1 MDFKVGVFD
10 SGIGG
15 LSVVREIKRLMP
27 GQPLIYFG
35 DTARTPYG
43 PKSLEILRRYALED
57 ANFLI
62 QKGAHLIVVACH
74 SAASAATSLLES
86 KLAVP
91 VFEVVTPSVAQA
103 VKLTRNSRI
112 GVIGTRATINSRIYD
127 RLIPERL
134 DNVRV
139 FGMACPLLVP
149 LVEEGWINKR
159 ETRMIVKR
167 YLRPLR
173 NKQIDTLVLGCT
185 HYPLLKQVIREKA
198 GKGVKIVDPS
208 EEVARSVYNFLRGKG
223 LLTGGTGGGNDRFFV
238 SDLTSNTQMIVERF
252 MGKGIELEKA
262 TFS

>member
-43 PKSLEILRRYALED
+43 PKSLEILRRYALQD
-57 ANFLI
+57 AKFLI
-62 QKGAHLIVVACH
+62 QQGASLVVIACH
-74 SAASAATSLLES
+74 SAASAATGLLES
-86 KLAVP
+86 ELAVP

-103 VKLTRNSRI
+103 ITLTRNFRI
-112 GVIGTRATINSRIYD
+112 GVIGTRATISSRIYD

-134 DNVRV
+134 KNVRV
-139 FGMACPLLVP
+139 FGRACPLLVP
-149 LVEEGWINKR
+149 LVEEGWINNR

-173 NKQIDTLVLGCT
+173 EKQIDTLVLGCT
-185 HYPLLKQVIREKA
+185 HYPLLKRVIMEKA
-198 GKGVKIVDPS
+198 GKRVKIVDPS
-208 EEVARSVYNFLRGKG
+208 EEVARAVHGFLKGKG
-223 LLTGGTGGGNDRFFV
+223 LLAEGSGDNDRFFV
-238 SDLTSNTQMIVERF
+238 SDLTSNTQTIVERF
-252 MGKGIELEKA
+252 MGKGIKLEKA
-262 TFS
+262 VFS